1 MPIQLIGLRQG
12 AALGTSN
19 PMRISLWFSFITPP
33 QITWIYMTAS
43 GPYETEVPSVNM
55 GMVTHNTNATRSLI
69 SHVSTGRFQGLI
81 LPMHR

>member
-12 AALGTSN
+12 AALCTSN